1 LKRAIEASLRLIAGM
16 REKLQGVRIIG
27 RTRAAPNEVTHYAE
41 SVRSEIL
48 ADIGRI
54 AELITNTG
62 VSLENHDIDRKR

>member
-1 LKRAIEASLRLIAGM
+1 M

-27 RTRAAPNEVTHYAE
+27 RTRAAPNEVTRYAE

-54 AELITNTG
+54 DELITNTG
-62 VSLENHDIDRKR
+62 FSLENHDIDRKR